1 MDAIRIVIAD
11 DHRLFRD
18 GLCRL
23 IDMEPDI
30 LVVGEAR
37 DGVEAIEKVKEHS
50 PDILLIDVNMP
61 RMDGIQAIQSLR
73 RSHNIRIIALTAF
86 DDDEHVQA
94 LGSAGIHGYVLKS
107 SGIMELLTAVR
118 MVARGETF
126 VDQRIAGRMLGPIIS
141 DDENQFDMIGDLTP
155 KETEVLY
162 WLSQGMKN
170 NEIAAKMVLSEK
182 TVKNHVSHILKKL
195 DLQDRTQAAVMAW
208 RIGLVHEYSYFSRSM
223 DTPSC

>member
-1 MDAIRIVIAD
+1 MEAIRIVVAD

-23 IDMEPDI
+23 VEMEPDI
-30 LVVGEAR
+30 LVVAEAK
-37 DGVEAIEKVKEHS
+37 DGIEAIEKVKEHA
-50 PDILLIDVNMP
+50 PDILLVDVNMP

-73 RSHNIRIIALTAF
+73 RTHDIRIIALTAF
-86 DDDEHVQA
+86 DDEEHVRA
-94 LGSAGIHGYVLKS
+94 LASAGIHGYVLKS
-107 SGIMELLTAVR
+107 SGIMELLSAIR

-126 VDQRIAGRMLGPIIS
+126 VDQRIAGRMLGPLVS
-141 DDENQFDMIGDLTP
+141 NDEYQFDMIADLTP

-170 NEIAAKMVLSEK
+170 NEIATKMVLSEK

-208 RIGLVHEYSYFSRSM
+208 RIGLVHEYSYFSRGM
-223 DTPSC
+223 DALS

>member
-1 MDAIRIVIAD
+1 MEAIRIVVAD

-23 IDMEPDI
+23 VEMEPDI
-30 LVVGEAR
+30 LVVAEAR
-37 DGVEAIEKVKEHS
+37 DGIEAIEKVKEHA
-50 PDILLIDVNMP
+50 PDILLVDVNMP

-73 RSHNIRIIALTAF
+73 RTEDIRIIALTAF
-86 DDDEHVQA
+86 DDEEHVQA
-94 LGSAGIHGYVLKS
+94 LASAGIHGYVLKS
-107 SGIMELLTAVR
+107 SGIIELLSAIR
-118 MVARGETF
+118 MVARGETY
-126 VDQRIAGRMLGPIIS
+126 VDQRIAGRMLGPIVSS
-141 DDENQFDMIGDLTP
+141 DEYQFDMIADLTP

-170 NEIAAKMVLSEK
+170 NEIATKMVLSEK

-208 RIGLVHEYSYFSRSM
+208 RIGLVHEYSHFSRCM
-223 DTPSC
+223 DPLS

>member
-1 MDAIRIVIAD
+1 MQTIRIVVAD

-23 IDMEPDI
+23 VEMEPDI
-30 LVVGEAR
+30 LVVAEAR
-37 DGVEAIEKVKEHS
+37 DGIEAIEKVKEHA
-50 PDILLIDVNMP
+50 PDILLVDVNMP

-73 RSHNIRIIALTAF
+73 RTQDIRIIALTAF
-86 DDDEHVQA
+86 DDEEHVRA
-94 LGSAGIHGYVLKS
+94 LASAGIHGYVLKS
-107 SGIMELLTAVR
+107 SGIMELLTAIR
-118 MVARGETF
+118 MVARGETY
-126 VDQRIAGRMLGPIIS
+126 VDQRIAGRMLGPIVS
-141 DDENQFDMIGDLTP
+141 NDEYQFDMIADLTP

-170 NEIAAKMVLSEK
+170 NEIATKMVLSEK

-208 RIGLVHEYSYFSRSM
+208 RIGLVHEYSYFSRGM
-223 DTPSC
+223 DAPSC